1 MHNGTCDHFQLC
13 VCSITPSNHLMH
25 ILQPIQCTHTHTNT
39 HFASTAHQYSN
50 VQSIGLSQIA
60 SHTNFNP
67 CQAHYFRWKLFLFP
81 TMLTSNVFVIQA
93 LNIKYIL
100 IDDTVR
106 LKWNHII
113 AKYLD
118 ANWIRRSY
126 CSCIMCSILMLPFN
140 QIQFFNA
147 HLFTFF
153 MFLRKP
159 IMSSAKC
166 KIAPLCNLFNH

>member
-1 MHNGTCDHFQLC
+1 MHFVLLINFPKRLINSINCGDDIEATQRESRKNDNTICIMHNGTCDHFQLC

-106 LKWNHII
+106 LK
-113 AKYLD
+113 
-118 ANWIRRSY
+118 
-126 CSCIMCSILMLPFN
+126 
-140 QIQFFNA
+140 
-147 HLFTFF
+147 
-153 MFLRKP
+153 
-159 IMSSAKC
+159 
-166 KIAPLCNLFNH
+166 